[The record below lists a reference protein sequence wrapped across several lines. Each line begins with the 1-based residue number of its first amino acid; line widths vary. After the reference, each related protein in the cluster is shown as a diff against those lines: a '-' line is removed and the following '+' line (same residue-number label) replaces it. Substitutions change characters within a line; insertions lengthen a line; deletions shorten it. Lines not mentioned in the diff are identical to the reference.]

1 MAADVLI
8 ALARANLAASVAI
21 LLVFL
26 TRSSVR
32 RWLGA
37 QLAYAS
43 WILVPI
49 AATGSLTPLDVSAR
63 PLASARAVSLAAK
76 AWLAAGPDAI
86 LVGFWLV
93 GLTTS
98 VAWVVW
104 SQYRYGQAARSG
116 RAGPAVFGVIAPRLV
131 VPSDYAARFAPEQR
145 RLIRAHE
152 RAHMDRLDPRFNA
165 LAVLL
170 QCLGWFN
177 PLLHLAAHAMRLDQE
192 LACDAMV
199 ITRLPGERRRYA
211 EALLVSQ
218 RAPVYAPLGCHW
230 GGGRSVHPLEAR
242 IVTLMQPQP
251 AQDRRDAGAIGLAV
265 LALVIGLAA
274 WAAQPPAPLDV
285 YPVIYVSMDASP

>member
-26 TRSSVR
+26 ARSSVR

-49 AATGSLTPLDVSAR
+49 AAAGSLTPLDVSAR
-63 PLASARAVSLAAK
+63 PLASARAISLAAK

-86 LVGFWLV
+86 LVGLWLI
-93 GLTTS
+93 GLAAS
-98 VAWVVW
+98 LAWVVW
-104 SQYRYGQAARSG
+104 SQYRYGLAARAG
-116 RAGPAVFGVIAPRLV
+116 QAGPAVFGVIAPRLV
-131 VPSDYAARFAPEQR
+131 VPADYSARFTPEQR

-177 PLLHLAAHAMRLDQE
+177 PLLHLAVRAMRLDQE
-192 LACDAMV
+192 LACDATV
-199 ITRLPGERRRYA
+199 IARLPGDRRRYA
-211 EALLVSQ
+211 EALLISQ
-218 RAPVYAPLGCHW
+218 RASVYAPLGCHW
-230 GGGRSVHPLEAR
+230 GGRSVHPLEAR
-242 IVTLMQPQP
+242 ILTLMRPQP
-251 AQDRRDAGAIGLAV
+251 AQDRRDAGMIGLAV
-265 LALVIGLAA
+265 FAVIIGIGA
-274 WAAQPPAPLDV
+274 WAAQPPAPLDI
-285 YPVIYVSMDASP
+285 YPVIYVSMDPSP

>member
-43 WILVPI
+43 WVLVPI
-49 AATGSLTPLDVSAR
+49 AAAGSLAPLDVSAR
-63 PLASARAVSLAAK
+63 PLASARAISLAAK
-76 AWLAAGPDAI
+76 AWLATGPDAI
-86 LVGFWLV
+86 LVGFWLAGV
-93 GLTTS
+93 TVSLGW
-98 VAWVVW
+98 VAW
-104 SQYRYGQAARSG
+104 SQYRYGRAARSG
-116 RAGPAVFGVIAPRLV
+116 LAGPAVFGVIAPRLV
-131 VPSDYAARFAPEQR
+131 VPSDYAARFTTEQR

-177 PLLHLAAHAMRLDQE
+177 PLLHLAARAMRLDQE
-192 LACDAMV
+192 LACDATV
-199 ITRLPGERRRYA
+199 VARLPGERRRYA

-218 RAPVYAPLGCHW
+218 RASIYAPLGCHW
-230 GGGRSVHPLEAR
+230 GGRSIHPLEAR
-242 IVTLMQPQP
+242 ILTLMRPRP
-251 AQDRRDAGAIGLAV
+251 AQDRRDAGMVGLAV
-265 LALVIGLAA
+265 LAVIIGIGA
-274 WAAQPPAPLDV
+274 WAAQPPAPLDI